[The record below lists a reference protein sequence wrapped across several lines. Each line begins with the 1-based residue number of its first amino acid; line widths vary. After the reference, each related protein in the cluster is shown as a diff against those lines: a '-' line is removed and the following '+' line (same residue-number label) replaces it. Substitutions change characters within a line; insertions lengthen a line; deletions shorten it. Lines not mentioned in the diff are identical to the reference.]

1 MLLAGPLHG
10 KVDPAEAS
18 WALLPDDCWSREEGE
33 ADARTRYSGSG
44 RSDGRM
50 ALQVLLEKSFGSQEI
65 WATLLNRDYLKA
77 LAADRTDTRGGS

>member
-18 WALLPDDCWSREEGE
+18 WALLPDDDYWSREGE
-33 ADARTRYSGSG
+33 ADDARTRYSSS
-44 RSDGRM
+44 SDGRM

-77 LAADRTDTRGGS
+77 VAADRTSTLGGS

>member
-18 WALLPDDCWSREEGE
+18 WALLSDDDYWPREGE
-33 ADARTRYSGSG
+33 ADDARTRYTSSS
-44 RSDGRM
+44 SDGRM

-77 LAADRTDTRGGS
+77 VVADRTSTRGGS

>member
-18 WALLPDDCWSREEGE
+18 WALLSDDDYWPREGE
-33 ADARTRYSGSG
+33 ADDARTRYSS
-44 RSDGRM
+44 SDGRM

-77 LAADRTDTRGGS
+77 VAADRTSTRGGS

>member
-18 WALLPDDCWSREEGE
+18 WALLSDDDYWPREGG
-33 ADARTRYSGSG
+33 ADDARTRYSSSS
-44 RSDGRM
+44 SDGRM

-77 LAADRTDTRGGS
+77 VAADRTSTRGGS

>member
-18 WALLPDDCWSREEGE
+18 WALLPDDCWSTEEGE

-44 RSDGRM
+44 SSDGRM

-77 LAADRTDTRGGS
+77 LAADRRGGS